1 MEKSI
6 LVTGATG
13 NFGKAAINSLLKKGV
28 HPSNISAFVR
38 EGSSIAELTEKGI
51 QVKLGDY
58 EDYASLVNAFKN
70 VNQLLLVSSSDV
82 VNRSKQQENAVNAA
96 VEAGVEHILYTS
108 FFSNNPTETS
118 PIAFVTS
125 SHLETEKL
133 IVDSGLSYTIFKN
146 NLYVDIL
153 PMFFGDQVLENGIY
167 LPAGDTKAAFTLRED
182 MAEAAANILL
192 QNQYENRVYQISNTS
207 NVSMAEAAQYLSAIT
222 GKPVSYTSPTPE
234 AYIETL
240 SNAGVP
246 VEYVGFMASFAQAIQ
261 QGEFFSTESDL
272 EMLLGR
278 APISLKQYLSQ
289 VYAPK

>member
-28 HPSNISAFVR
+28 QSSNISAFVR
-38 EGSSIAELTEKGI
+38 EGSNAVDLTEKGI
-51 QVKLGDY
+51 QVKFGDY

-82 VNRSKQQENAVNAA
+82 VNRSKQQENVVNAA

-118 PIAFVTS
+118 PITFVTS
-125 SHLETEKL
+125 SHLDTEKH
-133 IVDSGLSYTIFKN
+133 IIASGLSYTIFKN
-146 NLYVDIL
+146 NLYIDIL
-153 PMFFGDQVLENGIY
+153 PMFFGEQVLENGIY
-167 LPAGDTKAAFTLRED
+167 LPAGETKAAFTLRED
-182 MAEAAANILL
+182 MAEAAANVLL
-192 QNQYENRVYQISNTS
+192 QSHYENCVYQISNSS
-207 NVSMAEAAQYLSAIT
+207 NVSMVEAAQFLSEIT
-222 GKPVSYTSPTPE
+222 GKPVSYNSPTSE
-234 AYIETL
+234 AYIETMT
-240 SNAGVP
+240 NAGVP
-246 VEYVGFMASFAQAIQ
+246 AEYVGFMASFAQAIQ
-261 QGEFFSTESDL
+261 QGEFFSTVSDL

-278 APISLKQYLSQ
+278 APVSLKQYLTQ